1 MSAILNGE
9 PIVERKTKP
18 RNYQDQ
24 VELSRELKKDIL
36 HTLWNL
42 TKDKEYDK
50 WDEERRAKLKPDD
63 FFLTDFGRADTR
75 FGR

>member
-9 PIVERKTKP
+9 AIVERKARP

-36 HTLWNL
+36 HQLWTL

-50 WDEERRAKLKPDD
+50 WDEERRAKLKKDQ

-75 FGR
+75 FGM